1 VVTTASSPA
10 RGILYMVL
18 SVLLFAGMDA
28 LVKWVSA
35 RHPVGQIIFFRN
47 AFAFIPILLFLPA
60 AGGLAALKT
69 RRPGGHVLR
78 ALAGIGAMVCFFAAF
93 SLMPLADA
101 VAIGQAGPIF
111 LTALSV
117 PLLGEKVGFR
127 RWSAVAAGFAGVLVM
142 TRPGP
147 GVFDPAALLA
157 VGGAVLYALA
167 MISIRRLSATERP
180 LTIVFYFT
188 LSGAIAGALSLPF
201 QWVTPAPLDLVFLI
215 SIGLIGGF
223 AQFAMTQAFRLAPVA
238 TIAPYEYGALV
249 FAMLFGYLIWGDVP
263 DAWLIIGAAIVVA
276 SGLYILHRETVLAR
290 AAGRAR

>member
-1 VVTTASSPA
+1 
-10 RGILYMVL
+10 MVL

-35 RHPVGQIIFFRN
+35 RHPVGQIVFFRN
-47 AFAFIPILLFLPA
+47 AFAFIPILLFLPGG
-60 AGGLAALKT
+60 GGLAALKT
-69 RRPGGHVLR
+69 RRPAGHILR
-78 ALAGIGAMVCFFAAF
+78 ALAGIGAMVCFFGAF
-93 SLMPLADA
+93 SLMPLSEA

-117 PLLGEKVGFR
+117 PLLGEKVGIR
-127 RWSAVAAGFAGVLVM
+127 RWSAVVAGFVGVLVM
-142 TRPGP
+142 TRPGA

-157 VGGAVLYALA
+157 VAGAVLYALA

-188 LSGAIAGALSLPF
+188 LCAAFAGALSLPF

-238 TIAPYEYGALV
+238 IIAPYEYGALV
-249 FAMLFGYLIWGDVP
+249 FAMMFGYLIWGEVP
-263 DAWLIIGAAIVVA
+263 DAFLLIGAAIVVA
-276 SGLYILHRETVLAR
+276 SGLYILHRETVLSRAR
-290 AAGRAR
+290 AAR

>member
-1 VVTTASSPA
+1 
-10 RGILYMVL
+10 MVL

-28 LVKWVSA
+28 LVKWVAA

-47 AFAFIPILLFLPA
+47 VFAFIPIMLFLPS
-60 AGGLAALKT
+60 AGGLVALRT
-69 RRPGGHVLR
+69 RRPGAHFLR
-78 ALAGIGAMVCFFAAF
+78 ALAGIGAMVCVFGAF

-101 VAIGQAGPIF
+101 VAILQAGPIF

-117 PLLGEKVGFR
+117 PLLGERVGIR
-127 RWSAVAAGFAGVLVM
+127 RWSAVAVGFAGVLVM
-142 TRPGP
+142 TRPGA
-147 GVFDPAALLA
+147 GVFDLAALLA
-157 VGGAVLYALA
+157 VGGAMLYALA

-188 LSGAIAGALSLPF
+188 LCAAIAGSLSLPF
-201 QWVTPAPLDLVFLI
+201 QWVTPAPLDLAFLI

-238 TIAPYEYGALV
+238 TIAPYEYAALV
-249 FAMLFGYLIWGDVP
+249 FAMMFGYLIWGDVP
-263 DAWLIIGAAIVVA
+263 DAWLLIGAAIVVA

-290 AAGRAR
+290 ARARARP